1 MSDAATTTLVIVGG
15 TGDLAQRKLVPAL
28 FELACRGRI
37 PDDLRILSFA
47 RSDYTDD
54 SYREFMWDKVR
65 EFGALAT
72 RRDDWRAFARRMRY
86 VSGDMTHADDVNALK
101 RTLEEIDGGADAPS
115 NRLFYLSVA
124 PWLFAPSLRN
134 IRAHG
139 LADETCGWRR
149 VVIEKP
155 FGHDLAS
162 AVSLDNLV
170 ADVFRED
177 QVYRIDHY
185 LGKHMVQNLLV
196 FRFANAIFEP
206 IWNRNYIDNI
216 QITVA
221 ESIPVGERGAY
232 YDESGVVRDMVQNHL
247 LQLLSLVAMEPPNIA
262 DSESLRNKKVEALH
276 AIRRPGGAEMARDAV
291 RGRYDGYLS
300 ELGVPAD
307 SITPTYAALKLYV
320 DNWRWRG
327 VPFYL
332 RTGKA
337 MAEKVSEVVIVFQEP
352 PHSMFMADAARE
364 IPPNVLGLSLQ
375 PNESIHLGFQV
386 KSPDT
391 DISSMESTDLEFHY
405 KSAFKDHSIPEDY
418 ERLLQDALSGDTS
431 LFIRNDHIEEAW
443 RIVDPL
449 IEAWMDPDTPPL
461 YDYAPGSWG
470 PAAADALL
478 AQDGR
483 KWLRSH

>member
-101 RTLEEIDGGADAPS
+101 RTLEEIDGGADAAS

-139 LADETCGWRR
+139 LADETNGWRR

-247 LQLLSLVAMEPPNIA
+247 LQLLSLVAMEPPIIA

-276 AIRRPGGAEMARDAV
+276 AIRRPGGTEMARDAV

-418 ERLLQDALSGDTS
+418 ERLLQDALGGDTS

-483 KWLRSH
+483 KWLRAH